1 MSGRRSA
8 SGLGGALGSF
18 AEEVQQPAYGCSEG
32 SANGSVAEEPPAR
45 LSLHVETFTGSGTKA
60 SGNAAPRGYS
70 NPAKFNSHSQAFI
83 EYSGGRL
90 DISVLV
96 ISADHEVRGAL
107 VQVLRLLGCSRV
119 SESSGA
125 QAVGHL
131 LEPTSPVRSFGRPN
145 PQSSAGV
152 GLIFCDL
159 ELASAALQTVQES
172 MGGGDLGDEEH
183 NVNADE
189 EIRPKLTRR
198 ASSLGKSQIPIV
210 VLCEK
215 RFARETL
222 SAALEK
228 GASGYIPKP
237 LRIQAIRGAVVRYGL
252 RDHQGTFRSEVSA
265 GSGDSDGKGG
275 YEKVELIGKGGF
287 GQVFLVRRCADGAC
301 YAQKEIRINNLDFRA
316 QRRVLTELTLHRSF
330 DCPFIVQSF
339 RAWVSGDFAYILM
352 EYCRE
357 GPLSKRVSE
366 CQKDGTQIP
375 DESIIT
381 WCGQLCIGLMYL
393 HQKDVI
399 HRDLKL
405 ENILG
410 PDGLDRVKLADFGIS
425 RQLQTT
431 TKQPMSF
438 MIGTAMNMAPERFGA
453 DEGACSYGI
462 SSDFWGLGVCL
473 YELTML
479 SHPFTKSTASASS
492 GNVEPTS
499 VFSQICEYE
508 VPPLPFTRAAVLHR
522 VITGGLLQKQAV
534 KRPTGKQLCHEPE
547 IGAAIHVSLRRCGLL
562 GNAAVLEVI
571 TVVEIGKGEKG
582 VACPVEEDAVEL
594 HQAKSKA
601 GLSLEESVAPLALE
615 LEASFS
621 GDHAAFPGTQKPPKL
636 AVPLSASEGS
646 DFAVRMEE
654 LQQLLAS
661 EKREVSRILKLAQS
675 TQEHVEQQ
683 TRQVAEFCAGKS
695 LRWSLCFRDSRLET
709 GYIRGRAGR
718 LNLHFIVGVL
728 ALTAVACIFSA
739 LQQQGLRRVSWREP
753 SEDSWQDSA
762 VVILL
767 GFAAFNML
775 ILLFTFGA
783 QCRAGTGGSS
793 FSRGVRAKL
802 LEFTS
807 AGLVICLAM
816 LAIAVDPFMEKGG
829 GRLGLPPRQAVGAS
843 MMPLA
848 SIAFSLLPRLLP
860 IRWFFLFLAHL
871 AFSASFTACM
881 VIEGFTAQ
889 EVVWRTLSAATLGFG
904 LLMERRSA
912 ERGDRFQLL
921 MRSGVLPSPPE
932 KNKSEPMFGYQKSMS
947 QQLFSLFE
955 RQKNHDRE
963 DEQVDRDDIEM
974 SRGDSQY
981 EEDDEVPEVPEF
993 PKKPGFGRSG
1003 SNVSAA
1009 SGFMPPLG
1017 RSQSN
1022 LNVVGGN
1029 VIMPRL
1035 NRQASNVSATSF
1047 QSRASRSNSSILSM
1061 SSATLMGIRL
1071 PKIRLRRSNSLESE
1085 VLFGNGCDD
1094 AEIMKAESLR
1104 NIQRQGSKES
1114 WLLNPTRVQVDADAA
1129 TVGEGGFGTV
1139 VKGTLYGAVV
1149 ALKLPKTSN
1158 GEIHSELINAANSLS
1173 NELRVL
1179 RHVWHP
1185 NIVRFYG
1192 SCIDPG
1198 SAGMVIVL
1206 EMIEGVQLD
1215 TFACDDDTRELNPR
1229 GKHQLLL
1236 DIASALRYLH
1246 AQKPVIVHGDLKGSN
1261 ILVEL
1266 WLSGPRAKLLD
1277 FGLSRLLTKKAN
1289 PLGGTVAW
1297 MAPEVIRGRSGG
1309 PPAPSA
1315 DVFSF
1320 GRLAFMVVVGR
1331 RPLTDKT
1338 AEEVL
1343 QDVRHLTI
1351 TPLQWPLDAEMVP
1364 LQEECQTLAE
1374 RCLTIRAL
1382 MRPSIIDVCARL
1394 SEWQMTGE
1402 DELMFTE
1409 RTAPEGIT
1417 SLERGLSVVTQQ
1429 GKRRH
1434 PFERFW
1440 ESVWLLLSTGA
1451 LQPREDRPL
1460 ALLRGIEVAAK
1471 HRHRLITP
1479 DRLMLLPDKVLS
1491 VGEFG
1496 FVVDARLDGA
1506 RAAVRVPR
1514 GRLKVT
1520 TPAASAALLQEMKDL
1535 MLIRHPCIVAL
1546 HGLCVEQ
1553 DLGMVTPVLEWVEG
1567 VALDAF
1573 VKNAA
1578 LGLGRVPVETRQH
1591 LLQGISSAL
1600 WCLHEQKPPITHGDL
1615 KGTNILVES
1624 RAEGPPRAKLLDFG
1638 WSRLLEREAGGKRMG
1653 AASAAWLQR
1662 EHDRKAKED
1671 VDLGSSPYGLGNR
1684 PKDMLWMA
1692 IKWRLTNRRRRLVW
1706 TAPEVLNAKNG
1717 TPQDGLEPSSDVFAF
1732 GRVCYLVCTGR
1743 EPLNNLESKQIEE
1756 AMRRG
1761 VAPLMDWPD
1770 AWPEL
1775 RSLKQQLREIENEG
1789 ITLPKDASL
1798 VSMARP
1804 LVDRCCNPNPLL
1816 RPAIDNVFQDVTS
1829 WIKRSI
1835 EKANASASA
1844 TLRGTSARVLKA
1856 GQFDSS
1862 SSRVSFQDEA
1872 PVSPKNWGSGA
1883 ISPKSGDFSCGTS
1896 PAMSAGGAS
1905 HSGDPDARQL
1915 AARPKGGP
1923 LDEGVGEEVP
1933 TEKHV
1938 PAVDWLCPAGRHPMR
1953 FACTS
1958 TQVTCCNCNMGMA
1971 VGVQYWNCS
1980 DCALDM
1986 CEACE
1991 ACFRLWKIH
2000 SLPVSNRI
2008 GPMLGPPKISQTRR
2022 PGMHSLGEEECT
2034 DSPKGASRV

>member
-1 MSGRRSA
+1 MPGGRSA
-8 SGLGGALGSF
+8 SGLVGALVSF
-18 AEEVQQPAYGCSEG
+18 AEEVQQPADGCSEG
-32 SANGSVAEEPPAR
+32 SDADSVAEEPPAR
-45 LSLHVETFTGSGTKA
+45 LSPQLQVVCSGTKT
-60 SGNAAPRGYS
+60 SGKSA
-70 NPAKFNSHSQAFI
+70 AKFNSQTQAFI

-119 SESSGA
+119 SESSGT
-125 QAVGHL
+125 QGVGQL
-131 LEPTSPVRSFGRPN
+131 LEHSSPVKLFGPN

-159 ELASAALQTVQES
+159 EFASAALQTVQES

-183 NVNADE
+183 TVNADE
-189 EIRPKLTRR
+189 QNQAKLTR
-198 ASSLGKSQIPIV
+198 SLRKSQIPIV

-222 SAALEK
+222 SAALEM

-252 RDHQGTFRSEVSA
+252 GDHQGSSLSEGR
-265 GSGDSDGKGG
+265 GSSKDSDVRGG

-301 YAQKEIRINNLDFRA
+301 FAQKEIRINNLDFRA

-352 EYCRE
+352 EYCTE

-375 DESIIT
+375 DELIIT

-431 TKQPMSF
+431 TQQPMSV

-453 DEGACSYGI
+453 DEGASSYGI

-479 SHPFTKSTASASS
+479 SHPFKKNSASS
-492 GNVEPTS
+492 GNSEPTS
-499 VFSQICEYE
+499 VSLQICERE
-508 VPPLPFTRAAVLHR
+508 APPLPFTRAAVLHR
-522 VITGGLLQKQAV
+522 VITGGLLQKQAE
-534 KRPTGKQLCHEPE
+534 KRPTGKQLCSEPE
-547 IGAAIHVSLRRCGLL
+547 IGAAIHVSLSRCGLL
-562 GNAAVLEVI
+562 GNAAVLEVV
-571 TVVEIGKGEKG
+571 TVVDIGKGEKS
-582 VACPVEEDAVEL
+582 VTCPAEEDAVEL

-601 GLSLEESVAPLALE
+601 GFSLEESVAPLALE
-615 LEASFS
+615 LEANFS
-621 GDHAAFPGTQKPPKL
+621 GDHDAVPGTLSKPPSL
-636 AVPLSASEGS
+636 AVPLSASENS
-646 DFAVRMEE
+646 DFAMRMEE
-654 LQQLLAS
+654 LQKELAS
-661 EKREVSRILKLAQS
+661 EKKEVSRILKLAQS
-675 TQEHVEQQ
+675 TQGHVEQQ

-695 LRWSLCFRDSRLET
+695 LRWSLRFRDSRLET

-728 ALTAVACIFSA
+728 ALTAVACIFSL

-753 SEDSWQDSA
+753 SVDSWQDSA

-767 GFAAFNML
+767 GFAAFNIL
-775 ILLFTFGA
+775 ILLVTFGA
-783 QCRAGTGGSS
+783 QCRAGKGGSS
-793 FSRGVRAKL
+793 FSRGVRTKL

-807 AGLVICLAM
+807 AGLVICLAL
-816 LAIAVDPFMEKGG
+816 LAIAVDPFLEKGG
-829 GRLGLPPRQAVGAS
+829 GRLGLPARQAVGAS

-860 IRWFFLFLAHL
+860 IRWFLLLLAHL
-871 AFSASFTACM
+871 AFAASFTVCM
-881 VIEGFTAQ
+881 VIEGFTVQ
-889 EVVWRTLSAATLGFG
+889 EVVWRTLSVATLGFG

-921 MRSGVLPSPPE
+921 MRSGVLPSPPA
-932 KNKSEPMFGYQKSMS
+932 NTKSESMGYHKSTS
-947 QQLFSLFE
+947 QQRFTLFSG
-955 RQKNHDRE
+955 QDE
-963 DEQVDRDDIEM
+963 DM
-974 SRGDSQY
+974 SRGESQY

-1009 SGFMPPLG
+1009 SGFMPPPR
-1017 RSQSN
+1017 RSQSG
-1022 LNVVGGN
+1022 LNVVGNN

-1035 NRQASNVSATSF
+1035 NRQGSQGSAGSATSF

-1061 SSATLMGIRL
+1061 SSATIMGIRM
-1071 PKIRLRRSNSLESE
+1071 PRIRLRKSDSLESE
-1085 VLFGNGCDD
+1085 VVFGNVCDD
-1094 AEIMKAESLR
+1094 AEIMKTESLR
-1104 NIQRQGSKES
+1104 IIQRQGSKES
-1114 WLLNPTRVQVDADAA
+1114 WLLNPNRVQVDADAA
-1129 TVGEGGFGTV
+1129 TLGEGGFGTV

-1158 GEIHSELINAANSLS
+1158 GEIHSEFTNAANSLS

-1206 EMIEGVQLD
+1206 EMIEGVQLC

-1229 GKHQLLL
+1229 WKHQLLL

-1261 ILVEL
+1261 ILVEK
-1266 WLSGPRAKLLD
+1266 WMSGPRAKLLD
-1277 FGLSRLLTKKAN
+1277 FGLSRLLTKKAT

-1297 MAPEVIRGRSGG
+1297 MAPEVIRGRQGG

-1331 RPLTDKT
+1331 RPLADTT

-1343 QDVRHLTI
+1343 KDVRRLTI
-1351 TPLQWPLDAEMVP
+1351 TPLQWPPDAVMVP
-1364 LQEECQTLAE
+1364 LQEECHTLVE

-1382 MRPSIIDVCARL
+1382 MRPTIIDVCARL
-1394 SEWQMTGE
+1394 SEWRMTGE
-1402 DELMFTE
+1402 DELMFDE

-1440 ESVWLLLSTGA
+1440 ENVWLLLSTGA

-1520 TPAASAALLQEMKDL
+1520 TVAASAALLREMKDL

-1624 RAEGPPRAKLLDFG
+1624 RADGPPRAKLLDFG
-1638 WSRLLEREAGGKRMG
+1638 WSRLLAREAGGKRMG

-1662 EHDRKAKED
+1662 EHDRKAKQD

-1717 TPQDGLEPSSDVFAF
+1717 TPEDELEPSSDVFAF

-1743 EPLNNLESKQIEE
+1743 EPLNNLASKQIEE

-1775 RSLKQQLREIENEG
+1775 QALKQQLREIENEG
-1789 ITLPKDASL
+1789 IKISKDASL

-1816 RPAIDNVFQDVTS
+1816 RPSIDNVFQDVTS
-1829 WIKRSI
+1829 WIKRSM

-1844 TLRGTSARVLKA
+1844 TLRGTSARILKA

-1862 SSRVSFQDEA
+1862 GGRVSFQDE
-1872 PVSPKNWGSGA
+1872 GA
-1883 ISPKSGDFSCGTS
+1883 FDRAVSPKSGGSSRNEGAFDPSISPTS
-1896 PAMSAGGAS
+1896 GDNSQGAAASAISAGGAS
-1905 HSGDPDARQL
+1905 RSEALHARQL
-1915 AARPKGGP
+1915 AACPEGGH
-1923 LDEGVGEEVP
+1923 LDEGIGEEVP
-1933 TEKHV
+1933 TEEQV
-1938 PAVDWLCPAGRHPMR
+1938 PAVVRLCPAGNHPMR
-1953 FACTS
+1953 LACAS
-1958 TQVTCCNCNMGMA
+1958 EKVTCSNCIIGIA
-1971 VGVQYWNCS
+1971 VGVQYWSCS
-1980 DCALDM
+1980 DCAVDM
-1986 CEACE
+1986 CKSCE
-1991 ACFRLWKIH
+1991 ACFRLWTPHK
-2000 SLPVSNRI
+2000 LPLSKRI
-2008 GPMLGPPKISQTRR
+2008 GPMLGLPKVSQKRG
-2022 PGMHSLGEEECT
+2022 PGMVSIGEEECT
-2034 DSPKGASRV
+2034 DSPKGADQV